1 MSVIAYKTK
10 QSFLDLFKPIKWG
23 FVIFA
28 SFILV
33 GFILGMIYGFSNL
46 SHISACDT
54 SIEKLMTGNL
64 GSLTSLI
71 YRFLSLVLI
80 LIILCLLSKSKWL
93 MPIALILVFYRAYLL
108 GINIAILLSCYGLS
122 GIIMALIYLPI
133 DLCLIFVLVFCYLS
147 LLRSCENYFKSK
159 KQFLL
164 ICVLLLLIGN
174 VLLFLFL
181 TLFSPSIIF
190 VL

>member
-1 MSVIAYKTK
+1 MSVLAYKTK

-23 FVIFA
+23 FVVFA

-46 SHISACDT
+46 SHLATNDT
-54 SIEKLMTGNL
+54 VIERLMTG
-64 GSLTSLI
+64 SLESFSSLL
-71 YRFLSLVLI
+71 YRFLSFLLI
-80 LIILCLLSKSKWL
+80 LIILCLLSKCKWL
-93 MPIALILVFYRAYLL
+93 MPIALVLVLYRAYLL

-122 GIIMALIYLPI
+122 GIIVAIIYFPI
-133 DLCLIFVLVFCYLS
+133 DLCLILCLVFCYLS
-147 LLRSCENYFKSK
+147 LMRGCENYFKNQ

-164 ICVLLLLIGN
+164 ICILIILLGN
-174 VLLFLFL
+174 FLLFLLL
-181 TLFSPSIIF
+181 TLFSPNIIF